1 MSAGPGDAASVTVR
15 VPVGPQAAFDAF
27 TREIDAWWGRGPR
40 FRCGGRRPSRMALE
54 PGVGG
59 RLVET
64 IPGKG
69 GGKEIELGRVIAFE
83 PGARLALEWRGVNF
97 APGEMTLVEVSFKAA
112 GAGTLVTVRHSG
124 WSALRDDHPVRHGHV
139 GAAFSAFLGAWW
151 GELMTSL
158 REHAEPGAP

>member
-27 TREIDAWWGRGPR
+27 AGEIDAWWGRGPR
-40 FRCGGRRPSRMALE
+40 FRSAGKRPSRMTLE

-69 GGKEIELGRVIAFE
+69 GEKTVEFGRVIAFE
-83 PGARLALEWRGVNF
+83 PGQRLLLEWRGVNF
-97 APGEMTLVEVSFKAA
+97 APGQKTLVEVLFRAS

-124 WSALRDDHPVRHGHV
+124 WSALPDEHPARHGHV
-139 GAAFSAFLGAWW
+139 GADFSAFLGAWW
-151 GELMTSL
+151 GELMTRL
-158 REHAEPGAP
+158 REHAGAGAP